1 MYGAWQG
8 LVEAMAE
15 GLDIRYGARVT
26 KVCWGDGGA
35 AVFCSDSRRFTA
47 DAVIMTVSLGV
58 LKACSPPL
66 TILTLNTQEKPC
78 NAAASLCITY
88 THCL

>member
-8 LVEAMAE
+8 LAEAMAE

-35 AVFCSDSRRFTA
+35 TVSCSDGRRFTA
-47 DAVIMTVSLGV
+47 DAVIVTVSLGV
-58 LKACSPPL
+58 LKARNPSPYIPAH
-66 TILTLNTQEKPC
+66 TPPDTF
-78 NAAASLCITY
+78 A
-88 THCL
+88 